1 MKKLLTIIVL
11 SIVLLSPKNGVAQN
25 CDTSAVGLD
34 QNYPHVYL
42 GSILYKKIDVTCL
55 DSSITIALN
64 KYVSC
69 SSVAADGSNFLVVL
83 PDGHVMV
90 PKAAK
95 TKFCTNDSTDE
106 IVIEFNQPF
115 FANMLGDMLVGA
127 SSTST
132 YIESACAKRPWLSD
146 SIKLWVAGCFVTDIQ
161 FTSLAQTA
169 VSSVE
174 LTWQLGAGT
183 LYAPFPTYLFTSY
196 QIYRRLQGQT
206 QFLFVDSISNIAT
219 THFTDANLPTSYIGP
234 IEYRITAKL
243 RYLEM
248 GDDTASVH
256 VVLKTSPV
264 AYPVPFQTRLEL
276 ALPSDGEKE
285 VRIFT
290 QQGLPIFTTKTAEFF
305 LVIPTDAWPKGVYII
320 RVSGKEETMQRVV
333 KF

>member
-1 MKKLLTIIVL
+1 
-11 SIVLLSPKNGVAQN
+11 
-25 CDTSAVGLD
+25 
-34 QNYPHVYL
+34 
-42 GSILYKKIDVTCL
+42 
-55 DSSITIALN
+55 
-64 KYVSC
+64 
-69 SSVAADGSNFLVVL
+69 
-83 PDGHVMV
+83 MV

-95 TKFCTNDSTDE
+95 TFFCSNDSTDQ
-106 IVIEFNQPF
+106 ILIEFNQPF

-127 SSTST
+127 SSTGN
-132 YIESACAKRPWLSD
+132 YIVSACAKRPWLSD

-169 VSSVE
+169 ASSVE

-219 THFTDANLPTSYIGP
+219 THFTDANLPANYIGP
-234 IEYRITAKL
+234 MEYRIAAKL

-248 GDDTASVH
+248 GDDTSSVH

-264 AYPVPFQTRLEL
+264 AYPVPFQTHLEL
-276 ALPSDGEKE
+276 ALAGDGEKE
-285 VRIFT
+285 VSIFT
-290 QQGLPIFTTKTAEFF
+290 QQGLPLFSIRTRDFY

-320 RVSGKEETMQRVV
+320 RVRGKEEAVQRVV